1 MANMSGPL
9 TIVEMQAIRQDF
21 TGERII
27 RLFLAVI
34 THSFFIYVNIVMLF
48 TLRTKAIFCET
59 PRYILFAHMLL
70 NDTIHLI
77 VALVLFILNSLY
89 SMVVRAACAFI
100 VLVSSTTF
108 VNAPLILAVMSLE
121 RYTAICFPL
130 RHSELATPARASVA
144 VALVWVLGIT
154 DVLIDV
160 CALFLLA
167 EPSFYLSP
175 TVCTIKQLIVAP
187 WQQGRSLIF
196 KVLLFIMVTI
206 VLLYTYVSILRQ
218 ARFASSDTSAHKALR
233 TVILHAL
240 QLGLS
245 LMSFLYEYIEYLL
258 GSLPLRL
265 LMANMSGPL
274 PVIEMQT
281 IRLDFTGERIF
292 KMFLVVST
300 HSIFTYI
307 NVVMLFTLR
316 TKAIFRETP
325 RYILFTHM
333 LLNDTIHL
341 VISLVLYLFGAIYLV
356 VVRAACAMIVLLS
369 SATFTNT
376 PLNLAVMSLERYTA
390 ICFPLRHKP
399 SFYLSPTV
407 CTIEQLIVAPWQI
420 GKSMAFKALLFTAVS
435 VVLLYTY
442 VAILRQARAISSDTS
457 SAHGAIDPRD
467 HHLLLSHRERVVA
480 KEVNERTWGEAHHMA
495 ELHIIGQIIGASGFP
510 QSSLFCKWGIHTG
523 GAWRLLSGL
532 KEGQTQVDIP
542 QIGEMAYWSH
552 PIDLHYSTKGLQ
564 GWPKLHVQVWHQD
577 SFGRCQL
584 YGYGYC
590 HVPSSPGQHRL
601 QCVTWRPVGTWQEQL
616 AETFVGGGF
625 QLRSPD
631 LIYSGADRYRLHT
644 EAMGTVELELCVILR
659 HFERYGIES

>member
-258 GSLPLRL
+258 GSLPLSVYSQLRFL
-265 LMANMSGPL
+265 IFFIVLILPRCLSSLIYGLRDETFRPLFKQKFLCCITKVGPL
-274 PVIEMQT
+274 EA
-281 IRLDFTGERIF
+281 L
-292 KMFLVVST
+292 
-300 HSIFTYI
+300 
-307 NVVMLFTLR
+307 
-316 TKAIFRETP
+316 TK
-325 RYILFTHM
+325 H
-333 LLNDTIHL
+333 
-341 VISLVLYLFGAIYLV
+341 
-356 VVRAACAMIVLLS
+356 
-369 SATFTNT
+369 
-376 PLNLAVMSLERYTA
+376 
-390 ICFPLRHKP
+390 
-399 SFYLSPTV
+399 
-407 CTIEQLIVAPWQI
+407 
-420 GKSMAFKALLFTAVS
+420 
-435 VVLLYTY
+435 
-442 VAILRQARAISSDTS
+442 
-457 SAHGAIDPRD
+457 
-467 HHLLLSHRERVVA
+467 
-480 KEVNERTWGEAHHMA
+480 
-495 ELHIIGQIIGASGFP
+495 
-510 QSSLFCKWGIHTG
+510 
-523 GAWRLLSGL
+523 
-532 KEGQTQVDIP
+532 
-542 QIGEMAYWSH
+542 
-552 PIDLHYSTKGLQ
+552 
-564 GWPKLHVQVWHQD
+564 
-577 SFGRCQL
+577 
-584 YGYGYC
+584 
-590 HVPSSPGQHRL
+590 
-601 QCVTWRPVGTWQEQL
+601 
-616 AETFVGGGF
+616 
-625 QLRSPD
+625 
-631 LIYSGADRYRLHT
+631 
-644 EAMGTVELELCVILR
+644 
-659 HFERYGIES
+659 